1 MYMYVYVY
9 VYVVCICVCMC
20 GMYVW
25 YVYVYVYVYAC
36 VVCLQL
42 ALTIPRLQFNEQLYS
57 CIKSTFFSRVSHLL
71 ESTYTLLIRITK
83 LS

>member
-9 VYVVCICVCMC
+9 V
-20 GMYVW
+20 
-25 YVYVYVYVYAC
+25 C

-57 CIKSTFFSRVSHLL
+57 CTKSTFFSRVSHLL
-71 ESTYTLLIRITK
+71 ESTYTLLIREINMLFAFSFMACLYIRLVK
-83 LS
+83 P